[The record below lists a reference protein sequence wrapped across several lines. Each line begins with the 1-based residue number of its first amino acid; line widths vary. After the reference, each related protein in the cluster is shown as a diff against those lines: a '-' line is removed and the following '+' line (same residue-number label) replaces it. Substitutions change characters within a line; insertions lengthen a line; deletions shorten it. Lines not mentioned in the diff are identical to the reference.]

1 MGREK
6 ERKVAEY
13 KMVSYPAGGLLKI
26 LGDHMIV
33 ADVSNEIV
41 YLAIYPV
48 ASKEDIPLCGFAF
61 SERSIIQML
70 SVSVEAWRGLLGRPC
85 RQGVA
90 YIENQFSHISNSRL
104 FKAKVFLFKEHLHQL
119 PEVLPHFR

>member
-1 MGREK
+1 MGRGK
-6 ERKVAEY
+6 ERKVAGH
-13 KMVSYPAGGLLKI
+13 KMISYPAGGLLKI
-26 LGDHMIV
+26 LGDHMVV

-70 SVSVEAWRGLLGRPC
+70 SVSVEA
-85 RQGVA
+85 
-90 YIENQFSHISNSRL
+90 
-104 FKAKVFLFKEHLHQL
+104 
-119 PEVLPHFR
+119 